1 MNTEGSYHCACS
13 GDLVVASDGRSC
25 VPDCGGTLTESTGT
39 FSTPGWPNF
48 YPSLDFRCVWVID
61 VTNHTEFLN
70 HTDAVVDIIFNAPF
84 GIHGRPPC
92 PTDYA
97 EVLDGV
103 GEEASSFGKSCFLG
117 APNPVLTS
125 SGTATVIFQAST
137 NRHTRSRVGI
147 SVTYRT
153 VLFNGES
160 ILSVH
165 EQIR

>member
-70 HTDAVVDIIFNAPF
+70 HTDAVVDIISMHRLGSTVDHRALLTMLKYWMEWEKRQAVSGSPVSSVLLIPF
-84 GIHGRPPC
+84 
-92 PTDYA
+92 
-97 EVLDGV
+97 
-103 GEEASSFGKSCFLG
+103 
-117 APNPVLTS
+117 
-125 SGTATVIFQAST
+125 
-137 NRHTRSRVGI
+137 
-147 SVTYRT
+147 
-153 VLFNGES
+153 
-160 ILSVH
+160 
-165 EQIR
+165 